1 MLSEAQTYTLLSQG
15 FPDPNI
21 RQPAVA
27 VLSGY
32 LSPTNPAPFLNH
44 ALKFIAALQETASNL
59 HPPQIVVSQ
68 IETPPPPVFYNVDR
82 PTLEP
87 ITFSLP
93 PIPVEFTGQL
103 NVEGLLPAPFDADP
117 PTLALGA
124 VPTAEF
130 GPPPTAPG
138 VDLSYQMPELD
149 LSLPTP
155 PELLSISVSTFNGIS
170 LPAPPGPDDEPVLNL
185 VAPTIREYVPGTQYS
200 SALLTALESEL
211 LRRITHGGTMLNPI
225 VEGAIWDRGREREAE
240 TLRAKLDDLERM
252 ESLGYALPHGVW
264 LDARLKIQTE
274 NAAASRGLS
283 REIMIEQARLEL
295 EGVRQALEIAQRVE
309 ATNMEIANQIEQR
322 AFEAARYATEAG
334 VAIYNARVQAFSAFV
349 DVYRAKVQAYE
360 ARIRGEL
367 ARIEAYKLE
376 IDAEQLKVQVNQA
389 RVEQFKILTDAALA
403 AIEVYKAEIGGIQA
417 RAEIEKLRVQI
428 FGEQVRGYSA
438 QVNAYTA
445 SVEAFRAATQAEV
458 ARQEVYRS
466 AVQAYGA
473 RVDAG
478 GKLVNAR
485 IAEFEARA
493 RAKENEWRAYQ
504 ARAAA
509 ETERVR
515 ALATMNDAVARIY
528 TAEAGAAASYNEVL
542 ARQWQAATQLS
553 INLANVSLEQA
564 KANAQLYMLQQ
575 SMIMDA
581 AKVGAT
587 VSAQMGAAALAAV
600 NFSTSFSNN
609 NSVSRNSTYSYAST
623 RSYSYSNSFSRSSA
637 EVKTLNV

>member
-1 MLSEAQTYTLLSQG
+1 MSRFAT
-15 FPDPNI
+15 
-21 RQPAVA
+21 A
-27 VLSGY
+27 
-32 LSPTNPAPFLNH
+32 
-44 ALKFIAALQETASNL
+44 AALIGGGPFPQDPTPFVSYALQFVGALQDAATNL
-59 HPPQIVVSQ
+59 NPPQIAVSQ
-68 IETPPPPVFYNVDR
+68 IQTPPVPQFYNVNR
-82 PTLEP
+82 PTLQP

-93 PIPVEFTGQL
+93 PIPTEFTGQL
-103 NVEGLLPAPFDADP
+103 NVDGLLPAPFDASP
-117 PTLALGA
+117 PTLVLGA

-130 GPPPTAPG
+130 DPLPTAPG
-138 VDLSYQMPELD
+138 VDLSFVMPELD
-149 LSLPTP
+149 LSLPTA

-170 LPAPPGPDDEPVLNL
+170 LPAPPGPGDEPVLNI

-200 SALLTALESEL
+200 SALLTALEGEL
-211 LRRITHGGTMLNPI
+211 LRRITDGGTMLNPA

-240 TLRAKLDDLERM
+240 TLRVKLDDLERM
-252 ESLGYALPHGVW
+252 ESLGYALPSGVW

-274 NAAASRGLS
+274 HAAASRGLS
-283 REIMIEQARLEL
+283 REIMVEQAKLEL

-309 ATNMEIANQIEQR
+309 AQNMQIANQIEQR

-334 VAIYNARVQAFSAFV
+334 VAIYNARVQAFGAFV

-367 ARIEAYKLE
+367 ARVEAYKLE
-376 IDAEQLKVQVNQA
+376 IDAERLKVQVNQS
-389 RVEQFKILTDAALA
+389 RVEQFKVLTDAALA

-466 AVQAYGA
+466 TVQAYSA

-485 IAEFEARA
+485 VTEFEARA

-504 ARAAA
+504 ARAGA
-509 ETERVR
+509 ESDRVR
-515 ALATMNDAVARIY
+515 ALAGINEAVARVY
-528 TAEAGAAASYNEVL
+528 AAEAGAAASYNEVL

-587 VSAQMGAAALAAV
+587 VSAQMGAAALSA
-600 NFSTSFSNN
+600 NSFSTSFSNSR
-609 NSVSRNSTYSYAST
+609 SVSANMSETYSTST
-623 RSYSYSNSFSRSSA
+623 SKSESKSDSYSRSFS
-637 EVKTLNV
+637 EVKSLNV